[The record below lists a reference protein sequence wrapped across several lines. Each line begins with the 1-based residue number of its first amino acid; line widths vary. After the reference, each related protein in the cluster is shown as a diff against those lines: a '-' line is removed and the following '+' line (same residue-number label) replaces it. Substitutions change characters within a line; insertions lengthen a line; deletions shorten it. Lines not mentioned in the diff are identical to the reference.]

1 MDIILSPEELKND
14 QIGKRV
20 SIAYG
25 IILLIILLLP
35 FLRFEVPPPG
45 QAGVLVSF
53 GEPNQGQ
60 NDDRAAPAPVQEEA
74 AEDEPVEEV
83 VKEQPKR
90 KVTQPPKAKPV
101 SAPARNVNSDANS
114 DAIAIKN
121 QKERDRKE
129 KLRQEQAERDAE
141 EAKAD
146 EIERKKE
153 AIAQKKR
160 DAAERKRQAAAAAQ
174 RKKEADAQAL
184 KDAISGGLSGSGQG
198 SGNGGADGDQG
209 QPDGDPNGT
218 ALDGI
223 STGAGDIGGGLGN
236 RGLLYSPKITNN
248 SQKTGRV
255 VVKVCVDAS
264 GKVISSS
271 YTQAGSSTNDP
282 GLIATAESSA
292 RKYKFSKGTLDR
304 QCGTITIIFK
314 LK

>member
-35 FLRFEVPPPG
+35 FLTFEVPPPG

-60 NDDRAAPAPVQEEA
+60 NDDRAAPAPVQEEV
-74 AEDEPVEEV
+74 AEEEPVEEV
-83 VKEQPKR
+83 VEEKPKR
-90 KVTQPPKAKPV
+90 EVTKPPKAKPV

-114 DAIAIKN
+114 KEIAIKN
-121 QKERDRKE
+121 QKERERKE
-129 KLRQEQAERDAE
+129 RDRQEQAELDEAQ
-141 EAKAD
+141 AKAN
-146 EIERKKE
+146 EIARKKE

-160 DAAERKRQAAAAAQ
+160 DAAERQRQAAAAAQ
-174 RKKEADAQAL
+174 RKREADAQAL

-209 QPDGDPNGT
+209 QPDGDPNGN

-223 STGAGDIGGGLGN
+223 STGAGDIGGGLGQ
-236 RGLLYSPKITNN
+236 RGLLSSPTITNN
-248 SQKTGRV
+248 TQKTGRV
-255 VVKVCVDAS
+255 VVKVCVNAA
-264 GKVISSS
+264 GNVVSSN
-271 YTQAGSSTNDP
+271 YTQAGSSTNNP
-282 GLIATAESSA
+282 GLIANAESSA